1 MTVAKTSKKTR
12 TAGEKIDDATI
23 IAQVKMTL
31 LYSKNVA
38 GRVSKWPCPF
48 SFIPARITTENGH
61 EKEPRGK
68 GKDRW
73 TRDDRPSG

>member
-48 SFIPARITTENGH
+48 CFSYFHDYRFNCGT
-61 EKEPRGK
+61 KRGNSK
-68 GKDRW
+68 VTLTGSY
-73 TRDDRPSG
+73 T